1 MSDTKGKLIK
11 AAKELFEINGY
22 AATTTKEIA
31 HMAGVSE
38 VTLFRHFETKR
49 NLFEKIIHDSLHPYK
64 LEDYLENEVQYDL
77 DIDLRIMAKNM
88 MKTYQSN
95 VPLMRM
101 VFKDGMHDSMSK
113 MHLWKHERNANE
125 SLKNYFKQMH
135 AMGRMKADP
144 KMAMI
149 FCMNNIAG
157 YIAKSMFMEH
167 GFKNNPHGMNQ
178 EYFDWMIGRVIFAL
192 KN

>member
-1 MSDTKGKLIK
+1 MSNTKEKLME
-11 AAKELFEINGY
+11 AARELFETNGY
-22 AATTTKEIA
+22 AATTTKQIA
-31 HMAGVSE
+31 EKAGVSE

-49 NLFEKIIHDSLHPYK
+49 NLFEMIIHGSLHPYK
-64 LEDYLENEVQYDL
+64 LEEYLEKEVQYDL
-77 DIDLRIMAKNM
+77 DTDLRIIAKNM
-88 MKTYQSN
+88 MRTYQSN

-101 VFKDGMHDSMSK
+101 VFKDGMHDSISK
-113 MHLWKHERNANE
+113 MHLWKHEKNANK
-125 SLKNYFKQMH
+125 SLKNYFEQMH

-167 GFKNNPHGMNQ
+167 GHKNNPHGMNQ